1 MWCCLGP
8 AVLRAAWTA
17 PGGDQWTVQC
27 QGISQSLV
35 EAKHALLFPELLPLV
50 PNCISLKNISHSDMC
65 LLPFIPALDS
75 TGITLVPFCGFN
87 FTPSH
92 TCSFISVSFTQEFS
106 KPTCLCGFYFLPQIG
121 SGWWTFPRCGV
132 LADSVLYSSADMG
145 WFNLH
150 GWLGGITVGSIL
162 GFPTLPFSI
171 LAQALW
177 YLAMFFWIG
186 LLFLLEE
193 GTELCQL
200 GFQIYMTGNS
210 NKSSKG

>member
-106 KPTCLCGFYFLPQIG
+106 KTHLPLWILLSSPDWVRLVDIPQVWGFGWLSSLFLSWHGLVQSSWLAWRNHRRLYIRFSYTSLFHLG
-121 SGWWTFPRCGV
+121 SGTMISCHVLLNWLVISSRGGHWT
-132 LADSVLYSSADMG
+132 LSARLS
-145 WFNLH
+145 NLH
-150 GWLGGITVGSIL
+150 DR
-162 GFPTLPFSI
+162 
-171 LAQALW
+171 Q
-177 YLAMFFWIG
+177 
-186 LLFLLEE
+186 
-193 GTELCQL
+193 
-200 GFQIYMTGNS
+200 
-210 NKSSKG
+210 